1 MRRAT
6 NITYE
11 TDGLDV
17 DLPQTLTIPTSVDTK
32 EIADYISDVTGWLV
46 RSYSLEELAKLPQN

>member
-6 NITYE
+6 NIIYE

-17 DLPQTLTIPTSVDTK
+17 DLPHTLTIPTSVDTK

-46 RSYSLEELAKLPQN
+46 RSYSLEELTKLTQN

>member
-6 NITYE
+6 NIIYE

-17 DLPQTLTIPTSVDTK
+17 DLPHTLVIPASVDTK

-46 RSYSLEELAKLPQN
+46 QSYSLEELSKLTQN

>member
-6 NITYE
+6 NIVYE

-17 DLPQTLTIPTSVDTK
+17 DLPRTLTIPASVDTK

-46 RSYSLEELAKLPQN
+46 NSYQLESLTQN